1 MAAAIPAAIGVGSS
15 LISGISGKGAAKKQQ
30 QELERQ
36 RQMIQP
42 LINAQVDATNFGLGQ
57 ARQYLPRAAVLFDEA
72 NANAKGAMGSAYRDR
87 DVAMTDYKRLLED
100 ALSQRDALYAQGN
113 EIMGKGKGLIGTGEG
128 LIGQGRGLL
137 EGATPYLSGAG
148 SALRDIGKFYR
159 KFMDGGNRAID
170 EFLPSAQRTYE
181 TFAPEFGNIN
191 QGFDAASQNIAKFA
205 PRGGGRITASTNLEM
220 QRQKGISDTF
230 FQGRQSLQDK
240 GLSAAFQGAQGQQG
254 VAQALQA
261 LGLGQGQLGLGTIGQ
276 GTNVIGQGNS
286 LIGSGT
292 NLFGAGNQALAT
304 GGGLAQNAFGQG
316 QNALAQ
322 VLAAIAAANQSTQG
336 LADIGKLGLG
346 IAGGN
351 AGNIFDMVN
360 QQGNR
365 ALASRNQSTGV
376 GGLGGALV
384 DLFSK
389 QSVQDKIGD
398 IFGKKKPLSN
408 YILDGTDFNYVY

>member
-1 MAAAIPAAIGVGSS
+1 MASAIPAAIGVGSS
-15 LISGISGKGAAKKQQ
+15 LISGITGKGAAKKQEKLAKQ
-30 QELERQ
+30 QLAQ
-36 RQMIQP
+36 LQP
-42 LINAQVDATNFGLGQ
+42 LINAQIDATNFGLGQ

-72 NANAKGAMGSAYRDR
+72 NYNAKNAMGHAYSDR
-87 DVAMTDYKRLLED
+87 DVAMTDYKKLLED
-100 ALSQRDALYAQGN
+100 ALNQRDSIYAQANQTIGS
-113 EIMGKGKGLIGTGEG
+113 GRGLIGKGEG
-128 LIGQGRGLL
+128 LLDA
-137 EGATPYLSGAG
+137 ATPYLRGAG

-159 KFMDGGNRAID
+159 GFMDGGNAAID
-170 EFLPSAQRTYE
+170 KFLPSAQRTFE

-191 QGFDAASQNIAKFA
+191 QAAGAANRKIAEFA
-205 PRGGGRITASTNLEM
+205 PRGGGRITASNDIEM
-220 QRQKGISDTF
+220 QRQKGLSDTF
-230 FQGRQSLQDK
+230 FQGRQALQDK
-240 GLSAAFQGAQGQQG
+240 SLTAAFQGAQGQQG

-276 GTNVIGQGNS
+276 GTNLLGA
-286 LIGSGT
+286 GT
-292 NLFGAGNQALAT
+292 NMFGAGNQALAT

-351 AGNIFDMVN
+351 AGNIFDMAN

-365 ALASRNQSTGV
+365 ALAARQGTSA

-384 DLFSK
+384 DLFSNQK
-389 QSVQDKIGD
+389 VQDKVGGALGG
-398 IFGKKKPLSN
+398 IFGGRKN
-408 YILDGTDFNYVY
+408 NILEGTDFNYMYGW